1 MHQNNWDCWPWTT
14 SKFSIKDKPKSQW
27 FSESSFW
34 NPSFGLRSLAPSI
47 SPRLPGTKL
56 AFELGALPVF
66 ETRRRF
72 CLVKNRAKRWDSH
85 HESTWI
91 LLVMN
96 GKAAAYLCSGSRMAL
111 AYISHTF
118 IYIPNPRI
126 FSYVSKTLL
135 ILGCW
140 PWVQIL
146 GTSPAKWHDFP
157 HVSKKHFHI
166 GFDPTFGC
174 SMSLLSMSDLNSS
187 INLHHFFLENWP
199 SNSFTLPFLQL
210 PTELGTTAQHWL
222 DLPSDFVWPLEVLHP
237 APFVV
242 DDRVEAKPR
251 REKPG
256 KLHGAKSWPY
266 ILMACKC
273 CFLAHSKGT

>member
-1 MHQNNWDCWPWTT
+1 
-14 SKFSIKDKPKSQW
+14 
-27 FSESSFW
+27 
-34 NPSFGLRSLAPSI
+34 
-47 SPRLPGTKL
+47 
-56 AFELGALPVF
+56 
-66 ETRRRF
+66 
-72 CLVKNRAKRWDSH
+72 
-85 HESTWI
+85 
-91 LLVMN
+91 MN

-111 AYISHTF
+111 AYI
-118 IYIPNPRI
+118 PNPRI
-126 FSYVSKTLL
+126 FSYVSKTRL

-157 HVSKKHFHI
+157 DVSEKHFHI
-166 GFDPTFGC
+166 GLDPTFGC

-187 INLHHFFLENWP
+187 INLHHFSALLREKWP
-199 SNSFTLPFLQL
+199 SNSFCAFFGRQVLPVLQL

-273 CFLAHSKGT
+273 CFLAHRVGT